1 MSTVKLYYD
10 LLHNAEKLQTLWQQS
25 RLDEFVRLLKLYLQW
40 PDANFE
46 QLQLFLTKQNSLPF
60 CPQAEQFSQCWQP
73 SAYQPKQKTIRW
85 IPAFAKLSLPFLED
99 DIALSRQ
106 RLLAQFIQPYSNVAE
121 LLAQQEKL
129 PPVQPALLIFH
140 WSRCGST
147 LLSGSFMLHPK
158 CKVLSESMLVSD
170 LLADPYWQP
179 QQEKVLDLAIR
190 LQGRFRHAE
199 EKLIIKCNAW
209 DLQHWHI
216 WLKAF
221 PSAQVVCLI
230 RQPEAILASH
240 EQQAGKHMVSLQ
252 PALWHELPQSLP
264 LLEYRIKVIQL
275 MADYMQQILAKRKC
289 KILTYEQL
297 KETTPAIMAGLANI
311 KLTTQQT
318 EHWLE
323 RHKFD
328 AKQRGVLFKAA
339 TKTALEVFNANQL
352 EHIRQTLMPVYQN
365 LVGSGN

>member
-1 MSTVKLYYD
+1 MSTVTLYYN
-10 LLHNAEKLQTLWQQS
+10 LLHNAEKLQTLSQQTS
-25 RLDEFVRLLKLYLQW
+25 LDKFVRLLKLYLQW
-40 PDANFE
+40 PEANFE
-46 QLQLFLTKQNSLPF
+46 QVQLFLAKQNSLPF

-73 SAYQPKQKTIRW
+73 SAYQAKQKTIRW
-85 IPAFAKLSLPFLED
+85 IPAFTKPSLPFLEE

-106 RLLAQFIQPYSNVAE
+106 SLLAQFIQPYSDVAE
-121 LLAQQEKL
+121 LLAQREKL
-129 PPVQPALLIFH
+129 PPIQPALLIFH

-147 LLSGSFMLHPK
+147 LLSGSFMLQPE
-158 CKVLSESMLVSD
+158 CKVLSESMLISD

-179 QQEKVLDLAIR
+179 QQENMLDLAVR

-209 DLQHWHI
+209 DLQHWRV
-216 WLKAF
+216 WLKTF

-240 EQQAGKHMVSLQ
+240 EKQSGKHMVSLQ
-252 PALWHELPQSLP
+252 PALWHQLPQNLP

-275 MADYMQQILAKRKC
+275 MADYMQQILTKKKC

-297 KETTPAIMAGLANI
+297 KQTTPATLAGLVNI
-311 KLTTQQT
+311 TLTIQQT
-318 EHWLE
+318 GHWLE

-328 AKQRGVLFKAA
+328 AKQRGVPFKAA
-339 TKTALEVFNANQL
+339 TKTALEVFNTNQL
-352 EHIRQTLMPVYQN
+352 EHIRQTLTPVYQN
-365 LVGSGN
+365 LVESGN